1 MDKKRIA
8 VLLSALFAMTSLVS
22 AQTQAPKPPA
32 AMVYVPVGVTG
43 PKGAVLDLKKDN
55 FVLLEDGIEQ
65 TLTAFYEP
73 NSRIDIDIILA
84 MRALNKGRTDQNSVK
99 IREAIENF
107 RHQGN
112 SQNKYTVEEM
122 PFGAN
127 GLPGEVYYI
136 DNVKAYTQREKVR
149 NRFTGH
155 FDDPDERHRVGLL
168 AAQRT
173 RNPQAEKSCL
183 RHSLDHWHRQP
194 TRSLTFFCECSNLRG
209 ERRSGSD
216 ERGWSGISH

>member
-84 MRALNKGRTDQNSVK
+84 MRALNKGRTDLGTECAGRDRRVPQRGAGPGQMAVPCLLMP
-99 IREAIENF
+99 A
-107 RHQGN
+107 Q
-112 SQNKYTVEEM
+112 VE
-122 PFGAN
+122 
-127 GLPGEVYYI
+127 
-136 DNVKAYTQREKVR
+136 
-149 NRFTGH
+149 
-155 FDDPDERHRVGLL
+155 
-168 AAQRT
+168 
-173 RNPQAEKSCL
+173 
-183 RHSLDHWHRQP
+183 
-194 TRSLTFFCECSNLRG
+194 
-209 ERRSGSD
+209 
-216 ERGWSGISH
+216 